1 MEVLL
6 DTSFILDCL
15 REKFDFTLAEEY
27 GTMLLA
33 KEVILELEKLAAGR
47 NPNSNLAK
55 LALKIIDKNKNK
67 FKIIE
72 LGNRYVDAGILSY
85 IKDKGVLV
93 ATMDS
98 GLKKQLKKKLVLR
111 ARKKLWVES

>member
-1 MEVLL
+1 MNVLL

-33 KEVILELEKLAAGR
+33 EEVILELEKLAAGR
-47 NPNSNLAK
+47 NPNSDLAR
-55 LALKIIDKNKNK
+55 LALKIIDKNKSK
-67 FKIIE
+67 FKMIE
-72 LGNRYVDAGILSY
+72 LGNKYVDAGIVAY
-85 IKDKGVLV
+85 AKDKNLLV

-98 GLKKQLKKKLVLR
+98 GLKKQLRKILVLR
-111 ARKKLWVES
+111 ARKKLWVEN